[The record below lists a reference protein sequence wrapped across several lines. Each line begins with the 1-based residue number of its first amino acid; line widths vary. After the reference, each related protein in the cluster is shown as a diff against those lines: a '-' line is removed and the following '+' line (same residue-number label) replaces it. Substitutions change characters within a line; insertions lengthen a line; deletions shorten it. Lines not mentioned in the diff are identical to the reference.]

1 MELNFKGKEAI
12 MNAQKKKREKNEKVG
27 MDQKLGSC

>member
-12 MNAQKKKREKNEKVG
+12 INAQKRKNEKVG
-27 MDQKLGSC
+27 MDRKLRSY